1 MPALAASQSP
11 APAQTP
17 TPALTPAPTVERAQ
31 TETLPVYEDPAG
43 LFSVPIPDRWT
54 AWTFDGYSLLLD
66 PGNLVAVY
74 MTAARGDD
82 VRHAID
88 EAWSMIDPGF
98 DLVPYVVAPQTPAE
112 GVEESLV
119 LTYDTG
125 RESRFEQAY
134 SQLHDDVVYTV
145 LFSAE
150 FGAFRRRVLDI
161 HTIATGFT
169 INALRDAGLE
179 ETQKPDS

>member
-1 MPALAASQSP
+1 MPALAASPSP
-11 APAQTP
+11 APAQA
-17 TPALTPAPTVERAQ
+17 PALTPTATAERAR
-31 TETLPVYEDPAG
+31 TKPLPVYEDPAG
-43 LFSVPIPDRWT
+43 LFSVPIPERWT
-54 AWTFDGYSLLLD
+54 AWAFDGYSLLLD
-66 PGNLVAVY
+66 PGKLVAVY

-82 VRHAID
+82 LRHAID
-88 EAWSMIDPGF
+88 EAWSMIDPDF

-125 RESRFEQAY
+125 EEPRFEQAY
-134 SQLHDDVVYTV
+134 SQLHDGVVYTV
-145 LFSAE
+145 LFRAE